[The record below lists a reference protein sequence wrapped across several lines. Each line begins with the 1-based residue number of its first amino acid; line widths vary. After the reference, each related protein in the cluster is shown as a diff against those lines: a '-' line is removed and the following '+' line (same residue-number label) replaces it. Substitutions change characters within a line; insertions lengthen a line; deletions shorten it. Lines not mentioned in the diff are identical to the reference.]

1 MREFPKA
8 CNVYCHPEGDRAI
21 VAAVY
26 NHSGLFA
33 EKPNETCV
41 IDFSDGDALNRA
53 IQTAIGNCEFV
64 EDFNY
69 SDLKRSDWPAFQ
81 ASGYKTVKRFEG
93 DFLQLSIYG
102 ANEKNLSYEVT
113 SPEFGDF
120 GLQLRIA
127 IDANS
132 DAFGVAVQFIVRK
145 FIACKAA
152 TS

>member
-1 MREFPKA
+1 MREFLKA
-8 CNVYCHPEGDRAI
+8 CNVYCHPENDRAI

-33 EKPNETCV
+33 EKPNETSV
-41 IDFSDGDALNRA
+41 IEFSDGDALSLA
-53 IQTAIGNCEFV
+53 IQTAISRCEFA

-69 SDLKRSDWPAFQ
+69 SDLKRTDWPAFQ
-81 ASGYKTVKRFEG
+81 ASGYKTAKRFKD
-93 DFLQLSIYG
+93 DFFQLSIYG
-102 ANEKNLSYEVT
+102 VNEKNLIYEIA

-127 IDANS
+127 INANS
-132 DAFGVAVQFIVRK
+132 DAFGVAVQFIARK
-145 FIACKAA
+145 YVVCKAA